1 MEQVSPHR
9 LLSQEDTEVFLIRIP
24 QVDVEKIE
32 AIEWELQS
40 DGSYVAQDQGDT
52 LELVQRK
59 TPSSVAIVWGDGET
73 ARTRWITTQWT
84 LQKKVPRLSST
95 IPPSSS
101 SVGERET
108 RSLSS
113 SSSQLLDNLQVR
125 NWTPAQLQLTKQ

>member
-40 DGSYVAQDQGDT
+40 DGSYVAQDQRDT

-73 ARTRWITTQWT
+73 ASKSHGYFTQ
-84 LQKKVPRLSST
+84 
-95 IPPSSS
+95 
-101 SVGERET
+101 
-108 RSLSS
+108 
-113 SSSQLLDNLQVR
+113 
-125 NWTPAQLQLTKQ
+125 

>member
-1 MEQVSPHR
+1 MEQVSSPHR

-24 QVDVEKIE
+24 QVDLEKIE

-95 IPPSSS
+95 IPSSS
-101 SVGERET
+101 PSVGERET
-108 RSLSS
+108 RSLS

-125 NWTPAQLQLTKQ
+125 NWTPAQLQ